1 MPTEAPEQHHNHQ
14 HCIDEALQRA
24 RQICAARGARLTPIR
39 EHVLSLIWENHKPV
53 GAYSLLESL
62 DAQSERR
69 STPPT
74 VYRALDF
81 LLEQGLVHR
90 IASLNAFVGCADP
103 SHRHSGHFLICRH
116 CNTAIELDA
125 EAIDSAIRQA
135 AEGRGFHAE
144 EQCVEVVGS
153 CQRCQEQSESA

>member
-1 MPTEAPEQHHNHQ
+1 MPTAAPEQRHNHQ
-14 HCIDEALQRA
+14 HCIDEALKRA
-24 RQICAARGARLTPIR
+24 RQICAERGARLTPIR
-39 EHVLSLIWENHKPV
+39 EHVLNLIWASHQPV
-53 GAYSLLESL
+53 GAYNLLESL
-62 DAQSERR
+62 DAQSDRR

-103 SHRHSGHFLICRH
+103 SHRHSGHFLICKH

-125 EAIDSAIRQA
+125 AAIDDAINHVA
-135 AEGRGFHAE
+135 KERGFAVE

-153 CQRCQEQSESA
+153 CQRCREQGGND